1 LPYRVILTQRAIKS
15 FERLPHETKERV
27 SEVFDTLSQTPVPFT
42 TLDVKK
48 LKGLGSAY
56 RIRIGDYRLG
66 IEYRETTVVFMRV
79 LHRKEIYRYFP

>member
-1 LPYRVILTQRAIKS
+1 MPYRVVLTQRAIKS
-15 FERLPHETKERV
+15 FERLPNETKERV

-56 RIRIGDYRLG
+56 RIRIGNWRIIY
-66 IEYRETTVVFMRV
+66 EYNAKAKTIVIDDV
-79 LHRKEIYRYFP
+79 LRRAKAYS